1 MGEVHYLTG
10 VILALIGG
18 IGQGSFLAPMKKM
31 TRWEWENSWVV
42 FALTAYVIFPF
53 LFAIITIPNLFDI
66 YRTVGAGLV
75 WSQLGYGII
84 WGVGAVSFGLG
95 TLYLGLAL
103 GFAIIMGLS
112 CAMGALI
119 PLLVLHPEQ
128 LWSAESVAI
137 YLGILVML
145 MALAVIARA
154 GQLKEKELASRKT
167 EAGQTEARKFGLGLF
182 FCIFAGF
189 VSSLINIIFAFG
201 GAKLGETA
209 LQMGVSQ
216 SYAGNAFWA
225 VFLPGACITNSG
237 YAIYLLFK
245 NKTWHK
251 YLEPGSQSHWIWGI
265 LTGFLFMA
273 GMGFYG
279 MGATNLGALGPSLGW
294 PLMVSSMIISANIW
308 GALTGEWEG
317 IGKKPIRYQA
327 SGLILLIIAIVIISA
342 GPSVLK

>member
-18 IGQGSFLAPMKKM
+18 IGQGSFLTPMKKM
-31 TRWEWENSWVV
+31 TKWEWENSWVI
-42 FALTAYVIFPF
+42 FAVTAYVIFPF
-53 LFAIITIPNLFDI
+53 LFAIITIPNLFEI
-66 YRTVGAGLV
+66 YNAVGAGLI
-75 WSQLGYGII
+75 WSQFGYGII

-119 PLLVLHPEQ
+119 PLLILHPEQ
-128 LWSAESVAI
+128 IWSPESMAI
-137 YLGILVML
+137 YLGIIVML
-145 MALAVIARA
+145 LALVVIAKA
-154 GQLKEKELASRKT
+154 GQLKEKELAQH
-167 EAGQTEARKFGLGLF
+167 AGDGQNAGERKFGLGLF

-216 SYAGNAFWA
+216 SFAGNAFWA

-245 NKTWHK
+245 NKTWHN
-251 YLEPGSQSHWIWGI
+251 YTAPGSGSHWIWGI

-308 GALTGEWEG
+308 GALTGEWKG
-317 IGKKPIRYQA
+317 ISKTPIRYQMV
-327 SGLILLIIAIVIISA
+327 GLILLIIAIIVISA
-342 GPSVLK
+342 GPSLF